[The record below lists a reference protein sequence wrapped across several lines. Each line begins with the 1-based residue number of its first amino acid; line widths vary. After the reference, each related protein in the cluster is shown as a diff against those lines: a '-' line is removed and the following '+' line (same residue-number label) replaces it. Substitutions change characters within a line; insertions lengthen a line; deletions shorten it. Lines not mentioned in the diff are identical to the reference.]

1 MLRPR
6 PGADKVLRY
15 WSDAGRTRVLGAA
28 LVALGGR
35 TVGAARAEEELDEL
49 LFLEGASPDQ
59 SAVPAALDD
68 VLLDLLRNMKL
79 REVRR
84 DGDLRGELLVRH
96 GAGGVEGGWRVEKN
110 FEGTSKPVPA
120 LRLKEVLLEPK
131 CTH

>member
-6 PGADKVLRY
+6 PGADRVPRY

-35 TVGAARAEEELDEL
+35 TVGAARAEEELGEL

-84 DGDLRGELLVRH
+84 DGDLRSELLVRH
-96 GAGGVEGGWRVEKN
+96 CAGGVEGGWRVEKN